1 MKYVYIKPQ
10 RPSLTP
16 NVKREKAMQA
26 QDVLTTNV
34 ITATSETTLEEATA
48 PMVASHASAM
58 ARLDPAYINVVVEG
72 SRVDVWDLAG
82 LDAEENAETTSRDI

>member
-1 MKYVYIKPQ
+1 
-10 RPSLTP
+10 
-16 NVKREKAMQA
+16 MQA

-82 LDAEENAETTSRDI
+82 LDAEENAETTSRDTCACQSRWVTLPRKPPQYRSGR